1 MNSVVN
7 TINKRRSRY
16 ALKNELPISEDRLRS
31 MIENIVEAMPT
42 QMNSQSSRVFVLMGA
57 DHEKFWDITLD
68 ELQKVTPAEFFSK
81 TLDKVNTGFKAG
93 YGTVLYFEDQETI
106 ESLEES
112 YPLYAHNF
120 PSWSEQASG
129 MLQMTVWSALAEE
142 GIGASLQH
150 YTELIDDSV
159 KAQWQIP
166 QNWKMLGQMPFGI
179 AVDVPG
185 SKQGLPIESRVIF
198 HK

>member
-1 MNSVVN
+1 
-7 TINKRRSRY
+7 
-16 ALKNELPISEDRLRS
+16 
-31 MIENIVEAMPT
+31 
-42 QMNSQSSRVFVLMGA
+42 
-57 DHEKFWDITLD
+57 
-68 ELQKVTPAEFFSK
+68 
-81 TLDKVNTGFKAG
+81 
-93 YGTVLYFEDQETI
+93 
-106 ESLEES
+106 
-112 YPLYAHNF
+112 
-120 PSWSEQASG
+120 